1 MTVPTRGPFGGSGEP
16 PGFAPGV
23 VRCAANDQP
32 TREL

>member
-1 MTVPTRGPFGGSGEP
+1 MTVPTRGPFGDSAGA